1 MIRPVAQYTR
11 LHRVCTSFIL
21 AAIQLGLLACFEP
34 DPRTVRGALAAAAR
48 ALEERD
54 SRALFRIIDQRTRSA
69 MASVVGDRLE
79 AAALI
84 RRDYPE
90 PERTQALA
98 SLGDAALVGDP
109 AGLFARRCPEACMA
123 ELAAAVGAPAEEHP
137 GPKGSQELEVRTTRG
152 GRLRLHRGKD
162 GWWGIVWNTAAYNA
176 ERTRAAR
183 ELIQIAH
190 NAEVYRRRHA
200 LDMLPPP

>member
-1 MIRPVAQYTR
+1 
-11 LHRVCTSFIL
+11 VCTSFIL
-21 AAIQLGLLACFEP
+21 AAIQLGLVACFGP

-48 ALEERD
+48 ALEARD
-54 SRALFRIIDQRTRSA
+54 GRALFKVIDQRSRSA
-69 MASVVGDRLE
+69 MQSAVGDRLE

-90 PERTQALA
+90 PERAQALA
-98 SLGDAALVGDP
+98 SLGDAALVKD
-109 AGLFARRCPEACMA
+109 AAELFARRCGEPCMA
-123 ELAAAVGAPAEEHP
+123 ELEAEVGAPVAEPPE
-137 GPKGSQELEVRTTRG
+137 STRTQELEVRTTRG

-162 GWWGIVWNTAAYNA
+162 GWWGIVWNTSALYA

-183 ELIQIAH
+183 ELIQIQH
-190 NAEVYRRRHA
+190 NAEVYRRRRA